1 MTNRELL
8 SQILKDFSSM
18 DYIRPTD
25 IPNIDLY
32 MDQVTTFMEDELASM
47 RRSPDDKTLTK
58 TMINNYTKNHVLPSP
73 NKKKYSREHMLTLIL
88 IYYLKS
94 FLSIKD
100 IQSILNPVTEK
111 YFGKEDEENLSFYE
125 IYDELV
131 SMQKNAARDL
141 MKDVIHK
148 YNQTESY
155 FSDAPQE
162 EQEFL
167 HKFSLVCMLAF
178 DVYIKKMMIE
188 DIIDSDPDFHPTEK

>member
-8 SQILKDFSSM
+8 SLVLKDFSSM

-32 MDQVTTFMEDELASM
+32 MDQVTTFIEDELASM
-47 RRSPDDKTLTK
+47 RRSPEDKTLTK

-111 YFGKEDEENLSFYE
+111 YFGKENEENLSFYE
-125 IYDELV
+125 IYEELV

-141 MKDVIHK
+141 MRDVIHK
-148 YNQTESY
+148 YNESENY
-155 FSDAPQE
+155 FSDAPKE
-162 EQEFL
+162 DQEFL

-188 DIIDSDPDFHPTEK
+188 DIIDSDPDFHPAEK